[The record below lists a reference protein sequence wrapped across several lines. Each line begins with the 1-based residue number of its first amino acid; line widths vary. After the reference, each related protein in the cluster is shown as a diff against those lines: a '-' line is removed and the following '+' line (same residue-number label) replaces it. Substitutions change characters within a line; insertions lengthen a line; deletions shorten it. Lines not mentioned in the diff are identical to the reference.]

1 MNNYL
6 CTAAK
11 SPPMELG
18 DYIKRIR
25 EAKDLSQKEVAMA
38 CKMDM
43 GNYSRIE
50 NSKTDPSFSTV
61 VKIAKALDV
70 DLPELFNVDKDYKDV
85 NTYDKTLID
94 KLNLIEELDK
104 KEKQAFFVVLDTFVN
119 KKRLKDALNKMR
131 DIE

>member
-1 MNNYL
+1 
-6 CTAAK
+6 
-11 SPPMELG
+11 MELG